1 MIDTAKTLVE
11 KQITRVRRRL
21 FAHGLAES
29 MLFCW
34 GVGLLCAMAWFL
46 AKPFAFSEAGDDV
59 RFGVPGMLLA
69 VATLAGLTLAWVRRP
84 SRLLASLELDE
95 RFGLKERV
103 TTFLT
108 LSDEHIATPVGQALL
123 QDVYDHLAKIQV
135 GNEIPLLRLQWQRAI
150 LPALGLLLAATAF
163 LLEPWLGD
171 LRVTPR
177 SNAEEK
183 QVVVNVQEMQKQLDE
198 LKKKIV
204 ERSQEKLPKSE
215 DLKAI
220 EKEFEKLLNQPLD
233 SKDDTKIRERINEM
247 RKLEDKLKQRLDG
260 VREKTEKTDALKKQ
274 LEQLAA
280 NKDEQLKEGAA
291 KDFEDALKKGDF
303 DKAKA
308 ALEKIVKDIK
318 NEKLDAKQQKELAE
332 QFQKIQDKLDKLL
345 KDNEFRNKLKKDLA
359 DKKITKDEFNR
370 QIDQFQDLED
380 LKNMAGDIKDALDKN
395 DPKGG
400 AEKLEKLMKQLE
412 QAEQADKELTDL
424 LRDQEEIA
432 DAMRILM
439 QGQGEGEG
447 EEGDG
452 MGMGGRP
459 GGKRAIDPNDPNSKI
474 TPERTRADVNAK
486 GKQKVVGY
494 ARGANF
500 QKVPAKSVD
509 GVFRQAA
516 QDGAD
521 AIDRQRIPDDAAD
534 IARGYFN
541 KLGNQK

>member
-1 MIDTAKTLVE
+1 MSDSAKNIVE
-11 KQITRVRRRL
+11 RQITQVRRRL
-21 FAHGLAES
+21 FAHVLVES
-29 MLFCW
+29 VLFCW

-46 AKPFAFSEAGDDV
+46 ARPFAFSDAGDGV
-59 RFGVPGMLLA
+59 HFGVPGAVLG
-69 VATLAGLTLAWVRRP
+69 VATIAGLVLAWIRCP
-84 SRLLASLELDE
+84 SRLLASLELDQ

-108 LSDEHIATPVGQALL
+108 LSDEHLASPAGQALL
-123 QDVYDHLAKIQV
+123 QDVSNHLAKV
-135 GNEIPLLRLQWQRAI
+135 RVANEIPLLRVRWQRAV

-177 SNAEEK
+177 TNAEEK
-183 QVVVNVQEMQKQLDE
+183 QVVVNVEEMQKQLDQ
-198 LKKKIV
+198 LKKKV
-204 ERSQEKLPKSE
+204 VDRSQEKLAKSD
-215 DLKAI
+215 DLQAL

-233 SKDDTKIRERINEM
+233 KKDETKIRERINEM
-247 RKLEDKLKQRLDG
+247 RNLEDKLKQRLDG

-274 LEQLAA
+274 LERLGF

-291 KDFEDALKKGDF
+291 KDFEDALKNGDF
-303 DKAKA
+303 NKAKA
-308 ALEKIVKDIK
+308 ALEKIVKDLK
-318 NEKLDAKQQKELAE
+318 NDKLDAKEQKKLAE

-345 KDNEFRNKLKKDLA
+345 KNDEFRNKLKKDLA

-370 QIDQFQDLED
+370 QADQFQELED

-395 DPKGG
+395 DGKGG

-424 LRDQEEIA
+424 LRDQEEVA
-432 DAMRILM
+432 EAMRILM
-439 QGQGEGEG
+439 EGQGEGEND
-447 EEGDG
+447 GDDNG
-452 MGMGGRP
+452 MGLRP

-474 TPERTRADVNAK
+474 TPSRTRAEVNQK
-486 GKQKVVGY
+486 GKQKIVGY
-494 ARGANF
+494 ARGSNF
-500 QKVPAKSVD
+500 QKVPAKAVE

-516 QDGAD
+516 QEGAD
-521 AIDRQRIPDDAAD
+521 AIERQRIPDDAAD
-534 IARGYFN
+534 IARGYFD